1 MSMSSAESISGS
13 SSGPSV
19 VAFIT
24 VADLNRLWAERY
36 ASQGRNLGL
45 SVPVI
50 AEREMAGNTWEL
62 SVVRLG
68 YPNMQFDTS
77 RHSLTVSRRLLTDL
91 RVYLTESSGMSIRQ
105 AFRIEQSGAD
115 GDNVL
120 QVTLELQDLH
130 MEYHTAKSQGLY
142 VHWSKPAV
150 YVIEQDRLSASKF
163 RQHFEPLKQMRL
175 TTLSAPLALALHYVR
190 IYYKDYDATLLRPAV
205 QASFRY
211 SRVDQEAR
219 PSQSIQS
226 GAALLWFNIDTFPR
240 VLDGMPPLD
249 RHWITSLF
257 APSGS
262 MKWSAGDYPGG
273 QYYLGGY
280 THVEPTSALAKT
292 QLATPVCDL
301 MLTPLVTFSD
311 AGGGPIEFESLS
323 YVDEVRWR
331 PEGGRF
337 YGMFRPH
344 GSKCRYT
351 PPVALK
357 PAVRFN
363 QAGDTLIPAAY
374 RSSLSTPTITEVI
387 SAKAQD
393 YEAYVS
399 IVVRWVYP
407 THFIRVAKHTLS
419 ELKLSLCYLNRDQK
433 EIAVPDSQIS
443 WHVVAG
449 NGSVSSGVFKTAESD
464 PSAYS
469 VVIGIDESR
478 QDEWRWGMTIIALPM
493 LDIDTLVEAYSR

>member
-1 MSMSSAESISGS
+1 MSMSTAESISAS

-19 VAFIT
+19 IVYIP

-45 SVPVI
+45 SVPAI
-50 AEREMAGNTWEL
+50 AEREMSGNTWEL

-68 YPNMQFDTS
+68 YPNVQFDTS
-77 RHSLTVSRRLLTDL
+77 RHSVTVSRRLLTDL
-91 RVYLTESSGMSIRQ
+91 RVYLTASSGMSIRQ

-115 GDNVL
+115 SEHVL
-120 QVTLELQDLH
+120 QVTFELQDLH
-130 MEYHTAKSQGLY
+130 MEYHTTKSQGLY
-142 VHWSKPAV
+142 LHWSKPAV
-150 YVIEQDRLSASKF
+150 YMIEQDRLNASKF

-175 TTLSAPLALALHYVR
+175 TALSAPLGLALHYVR
-190 IYYKDYDATLLRPAV
+190 IYYKDYDALQIRPAV
-205 QASFRY
+205 QSAIRY

-219 PSQSIQS
+219 PSQAIQS
-226 GAALLWFNIDTFPR
+226 GGSILWFNIDTFPR

-280 THVEPTSALAKT
+280 TFADSTLALAKT
-292 QLATPVCDL
+292 QPATHVCNL
-301 MLTPLVTFSD
+301 TLTPLVTFSD
-311 AGGGPIEFESLS
+311 VGGQPIEFESLS

-331 PEGGRF
+331 PQGVF

-344 GSKCRYT
+344 GSKCCYT
-351 PPVALK
+351 PPAVLAS
-357 PAVRFN
+357 AVRFN

-374 RSSLSTPTITEVI
+374 RNSLSTPTITEVI
-387 SAKAQD
+387 SASAQD
-393 YEAYVS
+393 CEAYVS

-407 THFIRVAKHTLS
+407 THFIRVAKHTPS
-419 ELKLSLCYLNRDQK
+419 ELKLSLCYLDRNHHEK
-433 EIAVPDSQIS
+433 AVPDSHIS
-443 WHVVAG
+443 WQVVAG

-464 PSAYS
+464 PSAYA